1 MLLVGLYTY
10 CEMMHGAYNV
20 KKFVV
25 LHTAFNVNTLE
36 VDSVHFKFDCLYVFG
51 SEFMFWE
58 CYFPFFI
65 V

>member
-51 SEFMFWE
+51 SEFMF
-58 CYFPFFI
+58 
-65 V
+65 